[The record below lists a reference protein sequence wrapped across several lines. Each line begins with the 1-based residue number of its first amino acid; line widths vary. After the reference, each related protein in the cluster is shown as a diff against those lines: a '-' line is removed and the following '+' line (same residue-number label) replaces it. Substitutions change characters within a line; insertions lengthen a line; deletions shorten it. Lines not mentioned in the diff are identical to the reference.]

1 MIAKASQTPLFYSYW
16 LQAADLSLGPINQIA
31 LRWPENDASFL
42 KFHEIIGTHYHPKTI
57 LAGASIEEKPI
68 IPEILILL
76 EKGLVQ
82 QSTTVYICKGFIC
95 GKPIT
100 SLDELRKELVNL

>member
-31 LRWPENDASFL
+31 LRWPENDASFI

-57 LAGASIEEKPI
+57 LAGASIEEKSI
-68 IPEILILL
+68 IPVILL
-76 EKGLVQ
+76 DKSLIQ
-82 QSTTVYICKGFIC
+82 QSTTVYICKGFTC